1 MANNGFDT
9 FDHETSILTQTD
21 SQTETHK
28 ICEIFTQKTLA
39 KVGGKGGVCT
49 YNHIIPSLVFT
60 SPSKIQL
67 KFFFVFLQVQM
78 VIEFDQVEFIIVGL
92 SNPLMTYPTFTPV
105 FGSQFRFLSRSDLT
119 VRKLLVLTQFLFQLI
134 IIM

>member
-9 FDHETSILTQTD
+9 FDHETRILTQTD

-67 KFFFVFLQVQM
+67 NFFFCILAGTNG
-78 VIEFDQVEFIIVGL
+78 D
-92 SNPLMTYPTFTPV
+92 
-105 FGSQFRFLSRSDLT
+105 
-119 VRKLLVLTQFLFQLI
+119 
-134 IIM
+134 